1 MPRKFNQQQVRKRKE
16 SILAAALKVA
26 SQPGGW
32 IRMTATLIA
41 SEAGCSYGLVAL
53 YLGSMDNLRD
63 ALLRAAIKRCNYAV
77 VAQAML
83 AGHQVPAGVR
93 AKAIAHI
100 SGE

>member
-1 MPRKFNQQQVRKRKE
+1 MPRKFNQQQVRKRKD
-16 SILAAALKVA
+16 SIIAAALKLA

-32 IRMTATLIA
+32 VKLTATVIA
-41 SEAGCSYGLVAL
+41 CEAGCSYGLVAL
-53 YLGSMDNLRD
+53 YLGSMDDLRST
-63 ALLRAAIKRCNYAV
+63 LLRIAIKREKYAV